1 MNKQKGRTTITS
13 CSSQSQFR
21 WQVAIWGDG
30 FRLRA
35 FARRQSNLYIPVSP
49 TSCRRSTEVE
59 HPHDVSNQRLS
70 PHRDGVCQS
79 LDSFIITQN
88 HLVTL
93 WSTKWCV
100 ENLTILFSLLLLVS
114 RLHRQP
120 LHQPIVREMALHR
133 TRLA

>member
-21 WQVAIWGDG
+21 WQIAIWGDC

-35 FARRQSNLYIPVSP
+35 FARSQSNLYIPVSP

-70 PHRDGVCQS
+70 PHRDGVCQL

-88 HLVTL
+88 RLVDD
-93 WSTKWCV
+93 WSTKRCV
-100 ENLTILFSLLLLVS
+100 ENLTIQFWSPLLSFQRPRLLRQRSV
-114 RLHRQP
+114 RVMVHHR
-120 LHQPIVREMALHR
+120 I
-133 TRLA
+133 RLA